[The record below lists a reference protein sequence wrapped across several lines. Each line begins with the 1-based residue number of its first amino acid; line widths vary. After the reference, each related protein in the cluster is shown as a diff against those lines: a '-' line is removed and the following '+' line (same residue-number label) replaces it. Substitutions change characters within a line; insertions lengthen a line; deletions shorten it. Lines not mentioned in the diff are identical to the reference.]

1 MNQVSP
7 PPPPSPPSG
16 LEAIRDAMEVE
27 VVASDGGVEGGE
39 GEAQGEWDEALQ
51 AYIYPD
57 FDVKED

>member
-1 MNQVSP
+1 V
-7 PPPPSPPSG
+7 G
-16 LEAIRDAMEVE
+16 VGGGAGGFE
-27 VVASDGGVEGGE
+27 GGV